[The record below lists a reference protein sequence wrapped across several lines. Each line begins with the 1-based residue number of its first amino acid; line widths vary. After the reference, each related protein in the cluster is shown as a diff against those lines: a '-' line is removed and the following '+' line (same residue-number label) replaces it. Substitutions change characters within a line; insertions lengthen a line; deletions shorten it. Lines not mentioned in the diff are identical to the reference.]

1 MRHGPA
7 GGEHLRKEI
16 RLLTREMYR
25 AWIARLL
32 LLLLLLLW
40 HHNWHRRRCKLGHC
54 CSLGPHH
61 G

>member
-16 RLLTREMYR
+16 RLLTREVYR

-32 LLLLLLLW
+32 LLLPW
-40 HHNWHRRRCKLGHC
+40 HHNSPFTDLHLASRNQLLQW
-54 CSLGPHH
+54 
-61 G
+61 